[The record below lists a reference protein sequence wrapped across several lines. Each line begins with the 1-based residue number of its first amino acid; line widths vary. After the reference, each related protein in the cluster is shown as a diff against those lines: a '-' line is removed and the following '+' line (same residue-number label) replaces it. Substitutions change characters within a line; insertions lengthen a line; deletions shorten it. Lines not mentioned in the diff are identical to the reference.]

1 MSAISIISCD
11 FVIKSDINE
20 TDIAK
25 LDVGG
30 EVQFTLD
37 AFPGESFIAK
47 ITEISPISTSKDGII
62 SFEIIAEP
70 ENINNS
76 KLLHGLSTNLT
87 IITSE
92 AEDVLYVP
100 IQSVYKEGE
109 KEYVDVLISDE
120 IDPRNISASIKKVGV
135 TTGLH
140 DYNNIEVASG
150 LKEGDVIIT
159 SEIIY

>member
-1 MSAISIISCD
+1 M
-11 FVIKSDINE
+11 INE

-25 LDVGG
+25 LDVGD

-120 IDPRNISASIKKVGV
+120 IDPRNIGASIKKVEV